1 MFKFHVTVDVW
12 DDETSSV
19 TSEPDRSVHLTVAA
33 RDSWDAE
40 LHAEDEVAQHDD
52 GCVFIAQTPRHF

>member
-1 MFKFHVTVDVW
+1 MFKFHVIVDVW

-33 RDSWDAE
+33 RDSRDAE
-40 LHAEDEVAQHDD
+40 LHAEDEVAHHDD